1 LRFFIRRATFAPS
14 TNTNTMKTQLFT
26 GSLSVPTVI
35 SDPIYASVRI
45 KKNTNKIR
53 DGRIYKS
60 EKSMRRNACTRPEN
74 VTFIKIF
81 KRLNYGLLEVEIIN

>member
-1 LRFFIRRATFAPS
+1 MRTLPQDNS
-14 TNTNTMKTQLFT
+14 SNNMKTQLFS
-26 GSLSVPTVI
+26 GSLPVPTVI
-35 SDPIYASVRI
+35 LNPIYASVRI
-45 KKNTNKIR
+45 KKNTKQIR

-60 EKSMRRNACTRPEN
+60 EKSMKRNAFTRPEN